1 MKIATAVLL
10 LALPASLVLQPGLAQ
25 TPKPAQTQPVQ
36 IKEIPPTQLPPP
48 GSFISSTASTPEARD
63 WAAKNLKGWP
73 PERQALAAHLVAKYG
88 QPQDSSPR
96 QISWFDNGPWKR
108 TVLYRDGDLHKFP
121 LSHRDVLW
129 QTVNYKVALNRIAA
143 ILAYNGSILIDR
155 TRGEI
160 TAHCDTEEDNMLTL
174 NLADNVATGS
184 DTVEQ
189 AKAYHAQVFEG
200 LRIREPSEY
209 AYKLRF
215 ATPGTNAATA
225 DPGEEAELLIHLRE
239 TSKDK

>member
-1 MKIATAVLL
+1 MKLL
-10 LALPASLVLQPGLAQ
+10 NIALPPVALAALMLAAGSAAAA
-25 TPKPAQTQPVQ
+25 PPQTQPLKEVQ
-36 IKEIPPTQLPPP
+36 PTALPPP
-48 GSFISSTASTPEARD
+48 GAFPSPTAATPEARE

-88 QPQDSSPR
+88 PPQDVSQR
-96 QISWFDNGPWKR
+96 QIAWFDNWPWKR

-121 LSHRDVLW
+121 IAHRDVLW
-129 QTVNYKVALNRIAA
+129 QTVNYKVAPNRLAA
-143 ILAYNGSILIDR
+143 ILAYNGSVLIDR

-160 TAHCDTEEDNMLTL
+160 TAHCDSEEDNFLTL
-174 NLADNVATGS
+174 NLADNVATGA

-189 AKAYHAQVFEG
+189 ARAYHAQVYEG
-200 LRIREPSEY
+200 LRIKEPSEY

-215 ATPGTNAATA
+215 ATPNTNATTA

-239 TSKDK
+239 TSQGQ